1 MFTPINSP
9 LVQDQLTYNTISPS
23 PAAGATVVAQADSH
37 GNAQV
42 NLNSYISGEDPTATA
57 NNATGVM
64 VAEQR
69 YSKLAI
75 LSANTGIA
83 VKASP
88 GFLHGIVVGDPGTTW
103 VISIYDALSA
113 TGTPLILKPTALGF
127 IPIDALY
134 SVGIWFVSSGTP
146 GTIMFV
152 GR

>member
-1 MFTPINSP
+1 MFGYSSTAVES
-9 LVQDQLTYNTISPS
+9 LTYNTISPS
-23 PAAGATVVAQADSH
+23 PVAGATVPEQADSH
-37 GNAQV
+37 GNMQV

-57 NNATGVM
+57 NNPTGLM
-64 VAEQR
+64 VVEQR
-69 YSKLAI
+69 YTKLAI

-103 VISIYDALSA
+103 VISLYDAASA
-113 TGTPLILKPTALGF
+113 TGTPLVIKPTAVGF
-127 IPIDALY
+127 ILIDALY
-134 SVGIWFVSSGTP
+134 TVGMWFVASGTS